1 MKEISEVNAPAMAL
15 VGMSGMPSKLP
26 SGSFWIREEH
36 SLFFSDFFVFLSFSS
51 GHGASS
57 ALEVF
62 VLSMFPSPVKSQ
74 SAEICSHFEYI
85 NSISKVLRES
95 QVLIVWGLTPNI
107 FANC

>member
-15 VGMSGMPSKLP
+15 VGMSGMPSILP

-57 ALEVF
+57 APDVL
-62 VLSMFPSPVKSQ
+62 VLSIGPSPARSHE
-74 SAEICSHFEYI
+74 AE
-85 NSISKVLRES
+85 
-95 QVLIVWGLTPNI
+95 
-107 FANC
+107 